1 MDAEKAGLKLGPVVK
16 PRKNG
21 DEKRLPT
28 DDAVPE
34 EDDADVPSVN
44 SSSAGA
50 LGVGLS
56 TPPALNSGKEAL
68 LRKYLLDIEGLM
80 LSNKNSSHQKVLTLS
95 TDLFLELQSWRAFEH
110 TSEQMFLELLTSHSA
125 KDKFST
131 AGSVALLSIKGEEFK
146 LNRFKGVNVASSHPL
161 RFLFKATTPR
171 GDNGVKTARINML
184 SLFLAG
190 NFGLASFQTKEK
202 QKSLTKENGIGEPA
216 SPSLPDIS
224 SGTSIKT
231 NTKKQPDSPPEVRE
245 NTQNVNGVGISSQV
259 SEKLTPSI
267 TSQKQIYTQEPL
279 RGTSCLDRTLIISK
293 FIILMRLYIY
303 ISNIIQLLLPETL

>member
-80 LSNKNSSHQKVLTLS
+80 LPNKNSSHQKVVTLS
-95 TDLFLELQSWRAFEH
+95 TDLFLELNSSRAFEH
-110 TSEQMFLELLTSHSA
+110 TSEQMFLELLTSHGA

-131 AGSVALLSIKGEEFK
+131 AGSVALLSIKGEEFIK
-146 LNRFKGVNVASSHPL
+146 LNRFEGVNVASSHPL
-161 RFLFKATTPR
+161 
-171 GDNGVKTARINML
+171 
-184 SLFLAG
+184 
-190 NFGLASFQTKEK
+190 
-202 QKSLTKENGIGEPA
+202 
-216 SPSLPDIS
+216 
-224 SGTSIKT
+224 
-231 NTKKQPDSPPEVRE
+231 
-245 NTQNVNGVGISSQV
+245 
-259 SEKLTPSI
+259 
-267 TSQKQIYTQEPL
+267 
-279 RGTSCLDRTLIISK
+279 
-293 FIILMRLYIY
+293 
-303 ISNIIQLLLPETL
+303 NIFV

>member
-1 MDAEKAGLKLGPVVK
+1 MIGIGMDAEKAGLKLGPVVK

-56 TPPALNSGKEAL
+56 TPPALNSGKEVL

-80 LSNKNSSHQKVLTLS
+80 LPNKNSSHQKVVTLS
-95 TDLFLELQSWRAFEH
+95 TDLFLELNSWRALEH

-161 RFLFKATTPR
+161 KFLFKATPR
-171 GDNGVKTARINML
+171 GDNGVKSARVNML

-190 NFGLASFQTKEK
+190 DFGLASSQTKEK

-231 NTKKQPDSPPEVRE
+231 NTEEQPDSPDVRE
-245 NTQNVNGVGISSQV
+245 NSQNTNRGSISS
-259 SEKLTPSI
+259 
-267 TSQKQIYTQEPL
+267 
-279 RGTSCLDRTLIISK
+279 LI
-293 FIILMRLYIY
+293 FRR
-303 ISNIIQLLLPETL
+303 P

>member
-68 LRKYLLDIEGLM
+68 LRKYLLDIEGLI

-95 TDLFLELQSWRAFEH
+95 TDLFLELKSWRAFEH

-161 RFLFKATTPR
+161 KFLFEATPR
-171 GDNGVKTARINML
+171 GDNGVKSARVNML
-184 SLFLAG
+184 SLFLAVD
-190 NFGLASFQTKEK
+190 FGLASSQTKEK
-202 QKSLTKENGIGEPA
+202 QKCLTKENGIGEPA
-216 SPSLPDIS
+216 APSLPDLG
-224 SGTSIKT
+224 GTSIKT
-231 NTKKQPDSPPEVRE
+231 DTEKQPDSPKVRE
-245 NTQNVNGVGISSQV
+245 NTQNVNGGGIDSPILG
-259 SEKLTPSI
+259 KLTTS
-267 TSQKQIYTQEPL
+267 TASQKQNYAREEIQRRL
-279 RGTSCLDRTLIISK
+279 TSFVFKAYLK
-293 FIILMRLYIY
+293 
-303 ISNIIQLLLPETL
+303 

>member
-80 LSNKNSSHQKVLTLS
+80 LPNKNSSHQKVVTLS
-95 TDLFLELQSWRAFEH
+95 TDLFLELNSWRAFEH

-190 NFGLASFQTKEK
+190 NFGLASSQTKEK

-224 SGTSIKT
+224 VG
-231 NTKKQPDSPPEVRE
+231 PP
-245 NTQNVNGVGISSQV
+245 
-259 SEKLTPSI
+259 
-267 TSQKQIYTQEPL
+267 
-279 RGTSCLDRTLIISK
+279 
-293 FIILMRLYIY
+293 
-303 ISNIIQLLLPETL
+303 

>member
-161 RFLFKATTPR
+161 KFLFEATPR
-171 GDNGVKTARINML
+171 GDNGVKSARVNML
-184 SLFLAG
+184 SLFLAVD
-190 NFGLASFQTKEK
+190 FGLASFQTKEK

-231 NTKKQPDSPPEVRE
+231 NTEKQPDSPEVRE
-245 NTQNVNGVGISSQV
+245 NTQNVNGVGIGSQIL
-259 SEKLTPSI
+259 EKLTPSV
-267 TSQKQIYTQEPL
+267 TSQKQIYTQDQI
-279 RGTSCLDRTLIISK
+279 RSTSCLDRILIISK
-293 FIILMRLYIY
+293 FIILTQLYIY
-303 ISNIIQLLLPETL
+303 KLNSIQPLLPASL

>member
-1 MDAEKAGLKLGPVVK
+1 MDAEKAGLKMGPVVK

-80 LSNKNSSHQKVLTLS
+80 LPNKNSSHQKVVTLS
-95 TDLFLELQSWRAFEH
+95 TDLFLELNSWRAFEH

-146 LNRFKGVNVASSHPL
+146 LNRFKGVNVASSPPL

-171 GDNGVKTARINML
+171 GDNGVKSARVNML

-190 NFGLASFQTKEK
+190 DFGLASSQTKEK
-202 QKSLTKENGIGEPA
+202 QKCLTNEDGISDPA
-216 SPSLPDIS
+216 DLPSLPDLG
-224 SGTSIKT
+224 GTSIKT
-231 NTKKQPDSPPEVRE
+231 DTEKQPDSPKVRE
-245 NTQNVNGVGISSQV
+245 NTQNVNGGGIDSLILGKVTTS
-259 SEKLTPSI
+259 TA
-267 TSQKQIYTQEPL
+267 SQKQNYTRDQI
-279 RGTSCLDRTLIISK
+279 RSTSCSFRILSISK
-293 FIILMRLYIY
+293 TFSFFIRSYIY
-303 ISNIIQLLLPETL
+303 KFNTAVTVPTSLQ

>member
-56 TPPALNSGKEAL
+56 TPPALNSGKEVL

-80 LSNKNSSHQKVLTLS
+80 LPNKNSSHQKVVTLS
-95 TDLFLELQSWRAFEH
+95 TDLFLELNSWRAFKH
-110 TSEQMFLELLTSHSA
+110 TREQMFLELLTSHSA

-131 AGSVALLSIKGEEFK
+131 AGSVALLSIKGEEFIK

-161 RFLFKATTPR
+161 KFL
-171 GDNGVKTARINML
+171 
-184 SLFLAG
+184 
-190 NFGLASFQTKEK
+190 
-202 QKSLTKENGIGEPA
+202 
-216 SPSLPDIS
+216 
-224 SGTSIKT
+224 
-231 NTKKQPDSPPEVRE
+231 
-245 NTQNVNGVGISSQV
+245 
-259 SEKLTPSI
+259 
-267 TSQKQIYTQEPL
+267 
-279 RGTSCLDRTLIISK
+279 
-293 FIILMRLYIY
+293 
-303 ISNIIQLLLPETL
+303 